1 MNGLDSPPLK
11 KLGIPTLW
19 GTGGRGLDC
28 LKNVIFDREGG
39 ERNFMALTKLE
50 ESLIRA
56 IEATREISRYE
67 RELVSKY
74 VELGRIW
81 ERLGEDIDENGV
93 MIDVVNGS
101 STFHKVN
108 PAVQER
114 GKVLTSMNSILKTL
128 GIDAKGL
135 NDNPPIEK
143 GGGLLDK

>member
-1 MNGLDSPPLK
+1 M
-11 KLGIPTLW
+11 TW
-19 GTGGRGLDC
+19 R
-28 LKNVIFDREGG
+28 GG
-39 ERNFMALTKLE
+39 EYDFMALTKLE
-50 ESLIRA
+50 ESLIKA
-56 IEATREISRYE
+56 IEATREVSRYE

-81 ERLGEDIDENGV
+81 ERLGEDIDKTGV
-93 MIDVVNGS
+93 MIDVTNGGN
-101 STFHKVN
+101 TFHKVN

-135 NDNPPIEK
+135 NDNPPIEN

>member
-1 MNGLDSPPLK
+1 M
-11 KLGIPTLW
+11 LW

-28 LKNVIFDREGG
+28 LKNVIFDKEGG
-39 ERNFMALTKLE
+39 ECNFMALSKLE
-50 ESLIRA
+50 KSLIEA
-56 IEATREISRYE
+56 VEATRELSQYE

-81 ERLGEDIDENGV
+81 ERLGDDIDENGV
-93 MIDVVNGS
+93 MIDVTNGGN
-101 STFHKVN
+101 TYHKIN

-135 NDNPPIEK
+135 NDNPPVKK
-143 GGGLLDK
+143 GGGLLD